1 MTLQQHK
8 ERVHEYDTSNSIY
21 PCNKCNFPGTSLI
34 SLNIH
39 DKNIHQEILYQ
50 PRTKQNFKEIN
61 FDEDSDDNSEWS
73 PDKYD
78 KELLIEDTIND
89 KSKKRKQ
96 SQLELIPNKIAKT
109 SIVCEKC
116 LKTFS
121 RLDNLKRHVR
131 KNCKK

>member
-1 MTLQQHK
+1 MVPWQ
-8 ERVHEYDTSNSIY
+8 I
-21 PCNKCNFPGTSLI
+21 
-34 SLNIH
+34 
-39 DKNIHQEILYQ
+39 
-50 PRTKQNFKEIN
+50 
-61 FDEDSDDNSEWS
+61 W
-73 PDKYD
+73 
-78 KELLIEDTIND
+78 LLIEDTIND

-96 SQLELIPNKIAKT
+96 GQLVLIPNKIAKR